1 LEQSAFV
8 RQIVA
13 DSDWLQTQPEVTFL
27 TVLLIN
33 FNVSCV

>member
-13 DSDWLQTQPEVTFL
+13 NSDWFQRNLEVTF
-27 TVLLIN
+27 
-33 FNVSCV
+33 